1 MMMPMVY
8 LTGAFLVVIVFVPS
22 IWQVWKEYRNRTDL
36 GPAAVQRYLL
46 WRMAKIVSGILTVL
60 IIVRMLLP
68 AGLGAYRFVAGHWL
82 LPSYSDALEVGE
94 RRLSSVANTSPDDSW
109 RKESTLSD
117 IRTIHD
123 ASMRSALAKD
133 ADGTPWEQ
141 QAYSFAV
148 AGAVWLLCLTL
159 LCYFVLPLFFLGNP
173 LHAALFLVIAGIAYA
188 VEEVLEALAPGWFF
202 LPRGSWVAIALVIML
217 LLISVVLSDWLYEE
231 SKERYRLCHFCQHEM
246 KASDS
251 FCPRCGGQH
260 VLGGDAAL
268 PGSSVTTET

>member
-1 MMMPMVY
+1 
-8 LTGAFLVVIVFVPS
+8 
-22 IWQVWKEYRNRTDL
+22 
-36 GPAAVQRYLL
+36 
-46 WRMAKIVSGILTVL
+46 MAKVVSGILAVL
-60 IIVRMLLP
+60 IIVRLLLP
-68 AGLGAYRFVAGHWL
+68 AGLGAYRFVAEHWL
-82 LPSYSDALEVGE
+82 LPSYSDALEIGE
-94 RRLSSVANTSPDDSW
+94 RRLSSVANTSPDDNR
-109 RKESTLSD
+109 RKESALSD
-117 IRTIHD
+117 MRAIHD
-123 ASMRSALAKD
+123 TSVRSALAKD

-141 QAYSFAV
+141 QAYPFAV

-159 LCYFVLPLFFLGNP
+159 LCYFVFPLFFLGKP
-173 LHAALFLVIAGIAYA
+173 LHAASFLVIAGIAWV

-231 SKERYRLCHFCQHEM
+231 SIERYRLCRFCEHEM

-260 VLGGDAAL
+260 ALGGDAVL